1 MKRRLR
7 QSSIQLRS
15 RMSLGIA
22 PAIQSSELECPL
34 DCHSSRAHLTER
46 SSERQGGCSG
56 ERLRLSSLGEGRPYC
71 SALGRFK
78 YGLTGKAIIQI
89 AIASPAS
96 SDIASIILST

>member
-1 MKRRLR
+1 M
-7 QSSIQLRS
+7 
-15 RMSLGIA
+15 
-22 PAIQSSELECPL
+22 
-34 DCHSSRAHLTER
+34 DCHCSRTRLTEG

-56 ERLRLSSLGEGRPYC
+56 ERLNVSSLGEGRPYC

-89 AIASPAS
+89 AIATPAS